1 LGSATIT
8 LTTGTQFVIY
18 YSWTFGEMGIVA
30 LLLALDVVYVAR
42 WIYDVVLQLWAIRG
56 GEESDSA

>member
-1 LGSATIT
+1 VGSATIT

-30 LLLALDVVYVAR
+30 LLLALDAVYAAR
-42 WIYDVVLQLWAIRG
+42 WLYDVVLQIWAIRG
-56 GEESDSA
+56 GESDSA